1 MYDDEYDID
10 HNLHEPQVS
19 HLSIEGSATSGSDRD
34 IVRWDPICNTH
45 GAGRA
50 HQCLQP
56 SCLPTNPILCSHV
69 SYTWN

>member
-19 HLSIEGSATSGSDRD
+19 HLSIEGSATLGSDRD
-34 IVRWDPICNTH
+34 IIRWDSICNTH

-50 HQCLQP
+50 LNVC
-56 SCLPTNPILCSHV
+56 SLPACPPTQFSAA
-69 SYTWN
+69 T